1 MSALPG
7 GCKLPRQKKPTQ
19 PAETGRPE
27 MASKFARRVKNHFV
41 LRGPCEGTEGGI
53 GDTTAV
59 THPKQVRIDEL
70 ELPSDSEGPP
80 TEREKQIPL
89 TFLDEDD
96 LLSNIKNHYDQDS
109 FFRLILEE
117 SKHYR
122 NFEVQDGYI

>member
-1 MSALPG
+1 MPPLPG
-7 GCKLPRQKKPTQ
+7 GRKLPCQKKPAQ
-19 PAETGRPE
+19 PAETGQPE
-27 MASKFARRVKNHFV
+27 TASEFARHVKNHFV
-41 LRGPCEGTEGGI
+41 LRSPHERTKGGN

-70 ELPSDSEGPP
+70 ELPSDSERPS
-80 TEREKQIPL
+80 TEREKRIPL
-89 TFLDEDD
+89 TFLDKDD

-117 SKHYR
+117 SEHYR